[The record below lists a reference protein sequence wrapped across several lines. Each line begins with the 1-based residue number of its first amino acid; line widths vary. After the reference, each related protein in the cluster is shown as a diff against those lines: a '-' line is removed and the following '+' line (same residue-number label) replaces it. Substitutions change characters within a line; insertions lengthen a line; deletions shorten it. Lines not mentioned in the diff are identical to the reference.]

1 MATDA
6 FSPEVSMYK
15 YIANIFELFCKNK
28 RVIDRKIR
36 NCASNNFF
44 MSKQIIQTDK
54 VPAPI
59 GPYSQAVIA
68 NGFLF
73 ASGQIAFNPS
83 TGELVTESIEAE
95 TKQVMENIKA
105 ILAESTLSFA
115 HIVKTTIFLS
125 DMQLF
130 AQVNEIYG
138 SYFTADFPARET
150 VAVKTLPRNVNVE
163 ISVTAVVNL

>member
-1 MATDA
+1 
-6 FSPEVSMYK
+6 
-15 YIANIFELFCKNK
+15 
-28 RVIDRKIR
+28 
-36 NCASNNFF
+36 
-44 MSKQIIQTDK
+44 MSKQIIQTTK

-73 ASGQIAFNPS
+73 ASGQVAFDPA
-83 TGELVTESIEAE
+83 TGDLVLDSIQAE

-105 ILAESTLSFA
+105 ILEEAKINFN

-130 AQVNEIYG
+130 AQVNEVYG

-163 ISVTAVVNL
+163 ISITAVINL